1 MSSKQTSDN
10 FFSVAE
16 ISVVI
21 CDTPAKAEVLL
32 KNCEEKKTPCL
43 KIIILMDLFDKELQD
58 RGAKVGI
65 EILSLQ
71 EVEVGG

>member
-1 MSSKQTSDN
+1 M
-10 FFSVAE
+10 
-16 ISVVI
+16 VI

-32 KNCEEKKTPCL
+32 KNCEEKKTPGL
-43 KIIILMDLFDKELQD
+43 KMIVLMDLFDKELKD